1 MEISSN
7 KSAATSNGDSSRKL
21 KTREKLIVAADEL
34 FEELGGYNGG
44 YEATTI
50 DLIVERAGV
59 SRRSFFNHFTGKAD
73 VILLD
78 FRVSI
83 EDHLSA
89 FSQRP
94 DSEPPLVSA
103 LMSAED
109 IYQNFLGNPI
119 NIRRFERQIK
129 YGNSKSSQLSLMV
142 EWERKLAELMIKKLS
157 GRKKSERARIMAS
170 HALLIIRMG
179 SDDWFKNGLKK
190 NQSIIKSIR
199 KTESLMNSLVKEIY
213 PIILD

>member
-1 MEISSN
+1 MLIAKATQ
-7 KSAATSNGDSSRKL
+7 KSRVKSPKKL

-78 FRVSI
+78 FRVSF

-94 DSEPPLVSA
+94 DDEAPLVSA
-103 LMSAED
+103 LRSAEN
-109 IYQNFLGNPI
+109 IYKNFFANPV
-119 NIRRFERQIK
+119 NIRRFERQNE
-129 YGNSKSSQLSLMV
+129 YGIAKASQTSLIA
-142 EWERKLAELMIKKLS
+142 EWEKKLAEAMMEKLT
-157 GRKKSERARIMAS
+157 GRNKAERARIMAA
-170 HALLIIRMG
+170 HALLIISMA
-179 SDDWFKNGLKK
+179 SKAWFKSGLKE
-190 NQSIIKSIR
+190 NQSISKSIR
-199 KTESLMNSLVKEIY
+199 ETASLVNSVVEEIY
-213 PIILD
+213 PIIRD